1 MNGEFP
7 LPAVAFDVIAADG
20 YALAV
25 RRHGN
30 ASGPRLVLSHGNG
43 FAIDAYYPFWSQL
56 TDRFDCFVYDMR
68 NHGWNTVDDDRLR
81 HNLPFIVSDSKRI
94 KRAIERRF
102 GAKPTVGVF
111 HSLSSIVALHQAS
124 NGDSFAALVLFDP
137 PLFRPGGL
145 PDELRGAVSHMSAKT
160 RMRKTR
166 FESLEA
172 FVTDLRR
179 NRAFGRMSPA
189 ALDLFAR
196 TTLRRSGAAQ
206 GYELRCPPEYEAQ
219 ILDHVWTWTM
229 TVDLDEIRCPVK
241 VIGADPTVPYSFI
254 PSMDLGVLVRV
265 DYDFVPEASHFLPLE
280 QPETCAALMVEFL
293 EEHGLA
299 GEHREHHTTKG
310 RFGTKVVPSMDR
322 PRELRHIRD

>member
-7 LPAVAFDVIAADG
+7 APAAAFEVIAADG

-43 FAIDAYYPFWSQL
+43 LAIDAYYPFWSQL

-68 NHGWNTVDDDRLR
+68 NHGWNSVDDDPLR

-94 KRAIERRF
+94 ARAIERRF

-124 NGDSFAALVLFDP
+124 DGGSFAALVLFDP

-145 PDELRGAVSHMSAKT
+145 PDEMRGAASQMSART
-160 RMRKTR
+160 RMRKTH

-179 NRAFGRMSPA
+179 NQAFGRMSPA

-206 GYELRCPPEYEAQ
+206 SYELRCPPSMKLEYS
-219 ILDHVWTWTM
+219 ITSG
-229 TVDLDEIRCPVK
+229 P
-241 VIGADPTVPYSFI
+241 
-254 PSMDLGVLVRV
+254 
-265 DYDFVPEASHFLPLE
+265 
-280 QPETCAALMVEFL
+280 
-293 EEHGLA
+293 
-299 GEHREHHTTKG
+299 G
-310 RFGTKVVPSMDR
+310 R
-322 PRELRHIRD
+322 